1 MSIEKYVVTF
11 FSWSNKNFALEKLYL
26 LKVKSSYPTHP
37 TDSYVTYFSKNFIST
52 VGFTRLYLL
61 MAKQWSPKLS
71 SLTFKS
77 THPTH
82 PTHPIHPT
90 DSYVTYFSRSFITT
104 LGFTRLYLL
113 MAKQWSAKL
122 SSLTFKSTHPTYPI
136 HPTDS
141 YVTYFSRSFITTLGF
156 TRLYLLMVEPW
167 SARLSSVTF
176 KSTHPTYPIHPR
188 DSYVT
193 YFSRSFITT
202 LGFTRLYLLVVVPWS
217 AKYVDQ
223 SSFNSK
229 SINWLAT
236 ENKQTVHHHYSG
248 SSLLDSNLTMPV
260 TFKLCYVFSRQS

>member
-11 FSWSNKNFALEKLYL
+11 FSWSNKNFALEKLSL

-37 TDSYVTYFSKNFIST
+37 TDSYLTYFSKNFITT
-52 VGFTRLYLL
+52 V
-61 MAKQWSPKLS
+61 
-71 SLTFKS
+71 
-77 THPTH
+77 
-82 PTHPIHPT
+82 
-90 DSYVTYFSRSFITT
+90 
-104 LGFTRLYLL
+104 GFTRLYLL

-122 SSLTFKSTHPTYPI
+122 SSLTFRSTHPTHPI

-167 SARLSSVTF
+167 SAKLSSLTF
-176 KSTHPTYPIHPR
+176 KSTHPTHPTHPIHPT

-260 TFKLCYVFSRQS
+260 TFTLCYVFSRQS

>member
-11 FSWSNKNFALEKLYL
+11 FSWSNKNFALEKLSL

-37 TDSYVTYFSKNFIST
+37 TDSYVTYLSKNFITT

-61 MAKQWSPKLS
+61 MAKQWSAKLS
-71 SLTFKS
+71 SLTFKA
-77 THPTH
+77 TH

-122 SSLTFKSTHPTYPI
+122 SSLTFKSTHPTHPI
-136 HPTDS
+136 HPT
-141 YVTYFSRSFITTLGF
+141 
-156 TRLYLLMVEPW
+156 
-167 SARLSSVTF
+167 
-176 KSTHPTYPIHPR
+176 

-260 TFKLCYVFSRQS
+260 TFTLCYVFSRQS

>member
-1 MSIEKYVVTF
+1 
-11 FSWSNKNFALEKLYL
+11 
-26 LKVKSSYPTHP
+26 
-37 TDSYVTYFSKNFIST
+37 
-52 VGFTRLYLL
+52 
-61 MAKQWSPKLS
+61 MAKQWSAKLS
-71 SLTFKS
+71 SLTFMA
-77 THPTH
+77 THPT
-82 PTHPIHPT
+82 HPT

-104 LGFTRLYLL
+104 LGFTRLHLL

-122 SSLTFKSTHPTYPI
+122 SSLTFMATHPTHPTHPI
-136 HPTDS
+136 HPT
-141 YVTYFSRSFITTLGF
+141 
-156 TRLYLLMVEPW
+156 
-167 SARLSSVTF
+167 
-176 KSTHPTYPIHPR
+176 

-260 TFKLCYVFSRQS
+260 TFTLCYVFSRQS

>member
-11 FSWSNKNFALEKLYL
+11 FSWSNKNFALEKLSL

-77 THPTH
+77 THTTH

-90 DSYVTYFSRSFITT
+90 
-104 LGFTRLYLL
+104 
-113 MAKQWSAKL
+113 
-122 SSLTFKSTHPTYPI
+122 
-136 HPTDS
+136 
-141 YVTYFSRSFITTLGF
+141 
-156 TRLYLLMVEPW
+156 
-167 SARLSSVTF
+167 
-176 KSTHPTYPIHPR
+176 

-236 ENKQTVHHHYSG
+236 EKKQTVHHHYSG